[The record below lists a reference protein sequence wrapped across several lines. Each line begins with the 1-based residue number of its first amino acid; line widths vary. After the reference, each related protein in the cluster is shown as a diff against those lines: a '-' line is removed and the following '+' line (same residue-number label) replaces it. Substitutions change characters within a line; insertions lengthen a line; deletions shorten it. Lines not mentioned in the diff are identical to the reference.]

1 MKDRT
6 GNARGAGDAGGSE
19 GLKARPR
26 VVIVGGGFGGLEAAR
41 RLARAPCEVV
51 LIDRRNHHVFQPLL
65 YQVAT
70 AALSPADIA
79 APIRSVLRRQE
90 NARVVLGEVS
100 AVDLDRRRVV
110 VEGSETFEYDW
121 LLLAAGVTHTYFGKP
136 GWSERAP
143 GLKTIEDALEIRR
156 RVLLAFE
163 QAELE
168 DDPEA
173 RKAKLTFVVVGGGP
187 TGVEMAGALREIAAQ
202 TIPDDFRRVDTSTAR
217 VILLE
222 GEDRLLPAMS
232 EAAGRGALHHL
243 EAMGVEVRLGTYLTD
258 LDEET
263 VLLGDERLA
272 AANVIWA
279 AGVEAGPLSGSLGVR
294 LDGSGRVE
302 VEPDCS
308 LPGHPEVF
316 VVGDLAAIQDPRTGQ
331 PVPGVAQG
339 ALQMGRHVAGI
350 IRSEIGRAPPGSRV
364 AAIPGAR
371 PPFRYRDKGNMATI
385 GRARAVADLGGRT
398 YSGFFAWFLWSAIHV
413 AFLIG
418 FRNRILVMVNWAW
431 QWLVQA
437 RGARLITGASGVPPP
452 TAAGNAGEGAG

>member
-1 MKDRT
+1 
-6 GNARGAGDAGGSE
+6 
-19 GLKARPR
+19 
-26 VVIVGGGFGGLEAAR
+26 VIVGGRFGGLETAR
-41 RLARAPCEVV
+41 GLAGAPCDVV

-79 APIRSVLRRQE
+79 APIRSVLRRQD
-90 NARVVLGEVS
+90 NARVVLGEVTG
-100 AVDLDRRRVV
+100 VDLGHRRVAV
-110 VEGSETFEYDW
+110 AGGDTFGYDW
-121 LLLAAGVTHTYFGKP
+121 LVLAPGVTHTYFGNP
-136 GWSERAP
+136 AWAERAP
-143 GLKTIEDALEIRR
+143 GLKSIEDALEIRR

-163 QAELE
+163 EAELE

-173 RKAKLTFVVVGGGP
+173 RRAKLTFVVVGGGP

-222 GEDRLLPAMS
+222 GEDRLLPGMS
-232 EAAGRGALHHL
+232 EMAGRGALHHL

-258 LDEET
+258 LDDET

-279 AGVEAGPLSGSLGVR
+279 AGVKAGSLSGTLGVD
-294 LDGSGRVE
+294 LDGSGRVK

-308 LPGHPEVF
+308 VPGHPRAF
-316 VVGDLAAIQDPRTGQ
+316 VLGDLAAIQDPRTGQ
-331 PVPGVAQG
+331 AVPGVAQG
-339 ALQMGRHVAGI
+339 ALQMGRHVARI
-350 IRSEIGRAPPGSRV
+350 IREEIENAS
-364 AAIPGAR
+364 AATSAHR
-371 PPFRYRDKGNMATI
+371 PPFRYRDKGNMATV

-398 YSGFFAWFLWSAIHV
+398 YSGFFAWILWSAIHV

-437 RGARLITGASGVPPP
+437 RGARLITGAPGDRPPRSS
-452 TAAGNAGEGAG
+452 GNAEEGPGD